1 MSKVK
6 KTWSLS
12 LYLEDAVVTNACRNA
27 PRGGHGSNTT
37 LRRATPPS
45 RPKLTVLFEGLL
57 RVTLTRFPIQLH
69 FNPPLL
75 C

>member
-27 PRGGHGSNTT
+27 PRSGHGSNTT
-37 LRRATPPS
+37 LRATPPS
-45 RPKLTVLFEGLL
+45 RPRLTVLFEGLL

-69 FNPPLL
+69 LNPLL
-75 C
+75 LC